1 MRFLEV
7 AELYGWLS
15 GEWRFEVVKF
25 LEVAGDEW
33 GFSMWLSG
41 ECGFSRWLSD
51 EWGFW

>member
-1 MRFLEV
+1 MS
-7 AELYGWLS
+7 GWLS

-25 LEVAGDEW
+25 LEVAGGEW